1 MFRRLCIALGLILTC
16 QIVTA
21 ADTRWCTITSKRD
34 TVALVYPPIA
44 IAAHLQGVV
53 ILRVN
58 FSTTGS
64 VSSVES
70 ISGPQMLVD
79 STIEQ
84 LNGWQFHTNA
94 VGDQSCQSLVVVK
107 YRILP
112 ENYDISQD
120 ASSIK
125 ERSDPPAG
133 IYQIWIDA
141 YTIVLNE
148 DFAPTLTRKRRSW
161 IF

>member
-1 MFRRLCIALGLILTC
+1 VFRRLCITLGFILTC
-16 QIVTA
+16 QIATA

-34 TVALVYPPIA
+34 TDTLVYPPIA
-44 IAAHLQGVV
+44 KAAHLQGVV

-79 STIEQ
+79 STSERLKAWQ
-84 LNGWQFHTNA
+84 LHTNA
-94 VGDQSCQSLVVVK
+94 IGDQPCQSLVVVK
-107 YRILP
+107 YRVLP
-112 ENYDISQD
+112 ESYDLQTESP
-120 ASSIK
+120 SK
-125 ERSDPPAG
+125 EQPHPPAG

-141 YTIVLNE
+141 YTIILTE
-148 DFAPTLTRKRRSW
+148 DLPPTLTRKRHLW